1 MFEPLL
7 LHLFLLHASV
17 NLVNFSMKYFEFLF
31 SQFLFP
37 DRLTVLKIF
46 IFVESVSYFSGVFEP
61 TKTDAQQ
68 IFSPQF
74 PGVISLNSKVRK
86 YILGKSSEKGIF
98 FVLPFY
104 GWSYVSFIR

>member
-1 MFEPLL
+1 
-7 LHLFLLHASV
+7 
-17 NLVNFSMKYFEFLF
+17 MKYFEFLF

-46 IFVESVSYFSGVFEP
+46 IFVESVSYFYGVFEP

-74 PGVISLNSKVRK
+74 PGVISLNSKVGK
-86 YILGKSSEKGIF
+86 YKYLGSSLEIQY
-98 FVLPFY
+98 VT
-104 GWSYVSFIR
+104 GWMPYYQLQAGLR